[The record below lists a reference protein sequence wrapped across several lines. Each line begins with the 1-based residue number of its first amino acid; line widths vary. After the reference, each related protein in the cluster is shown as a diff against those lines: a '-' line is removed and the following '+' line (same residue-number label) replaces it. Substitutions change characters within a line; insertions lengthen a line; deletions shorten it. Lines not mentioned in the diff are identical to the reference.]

1 VSTVTFRSATLDDA
15 ELASDVM
22 TASYP
27 DLPEDPVI
35 TRYRWEHPRHEWSRG
50 RFLAELDGRAI
61 AFVGWSHR
69 PWEQSADRLCHV
81 EVWLDKA
88 MLELEL
94 LSSLWTWV
102 SAAAEAEGARLL
114 EGYAV
119 EDEAEM
125 LEALDRLS
133 YERDRTEKVWELDL
147 DAHGP
152 RLVAEARDAL
162 AKAQTAGFEMVT
174 LAGWKDPDALRKLH
188 SLSETTHQD
197 VPTTYELPEESYGD
211 FVERVNSPDKPHD
224 RFWLACCGDRP
235 VAMSFLRFPP
245 VRGHVWTGYTGSD
258 REFRGRGLARA
269 VKLQTLAQAVELGVP
284 RVLTGNDSENA
295 AMLHINET
303 LGYDRRPGFVSLVKR
318 VEP

>member
-1 VSTVTFRSATLDDA
+1 MATLRPATLDDA
-15 ELASDVM
+15 ELAADVM

-35 TRYRWEHPRHEWSRG
+35 TRYRWEHPRHEWSTG
-50 RFLAELDGRAI
+50 RFVAELDGRPI
-61 AFVGWSHR
+61 AFVGWGHQ
-69 PWEQSADRLCHV
+69 PWEQSAVRLCHV

-88 MLELEL
+88 KLELEL
-94 LSSLWTWV
+94 LSSLWMWV
-102 SAAAEAEGARLL
+102 SAAAQAEGARLL

-125 LEALDRLS
+125 LEALDRLG
-133 YERDRTEKVWELDL
+133 YKRERTEKVWELDL
-147 DAHGP
+147 NAHGR
-152 RLVAEARDAL
+152 RLVEEARDAL
-162 AKAQTAGFEMVT
+162 SKAQAAGVEMVT
-174 LAGWKDPDALRKLH
+174 LAGWTDPEALRKLH

-197 VPTTYELPEESYGD
+197 VPTTYELPAESYED
-211 FVERVNSPDKPHD
+211 FVERISSPDKPHD
-224 RFWLACCGDRP
+224 RFWIALCGGRP

-245 VRGHVWTGYTGSD
+245 VRGHVWTGYTCSD

-269 VKLQTLAQAVELGVP
+269 VKLQSLAQAIELGVA

-303 LGYDRRPGFVSLVKR
+303 LGYDRRPGFVSLIKR
-318 VEP
+318 VET